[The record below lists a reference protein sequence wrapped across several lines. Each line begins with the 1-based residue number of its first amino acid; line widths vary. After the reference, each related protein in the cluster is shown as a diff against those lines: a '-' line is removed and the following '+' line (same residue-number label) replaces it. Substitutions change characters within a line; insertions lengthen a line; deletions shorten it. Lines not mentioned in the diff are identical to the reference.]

1 MRKVV
6 FGLLVAGSVV
16 FTACDNAAS
25 KIEGVEETNSD
36 APASANDIV
45 NDVNAA
51 SGTATFQFEEERH
64 DFGDIAEGTVAK
76 HTFKFTNTGDAP
88 LIIYNAQGSCGCTVP
103 VCDKDPIM
111 PGATSAISVKY
122 DTKRIGPINKSVTIT
137 SNSSNEP
144 TKVIRIKGRVE
155 AADLGAP
162 SGVPVKQPATGA
174 PTSN

>member
-76 HTFKFTNTGDAP
+76 HTFKFTNTGDSP

-103 VCDKDPIM
+103 DYPKDTPIK
-111 PGATSAISVKY
+111 PGEGGSINVKF
-122 DTKRIGPINKSVTIT
+122 D
-137 SNSSNEP
+137 SSNRP
-144 TKVIRIKGRVE
+144 GLQRKAVTLITNTAKGKQILNIKSIVIPK
-155 AADLGAP
+155 
-162 SGVPVKQPATGA
+162 S
-174 PTSN
+174 